1 MNADAVV
8 VLIDLSSIAYPIY
21 LMSQANPDANHAS
34 QQIVARVRALA
45 NGHSTVAICC
55 DSGRSFRHELT
66 PSYKANRPEREAP
79 LHHQIQLATEQLQAD
94 GFPIWLARGF
104 EADDVIATATAHA
117 LGVADTAVLIVSADK
132 DLLQLVGDRVTA
144 KSVRDGSILDAAAV
158 LAKFGVQPAQ
168 MRDYLTLV
176 GDASDNIAGAKGI
189 GPKTAAALLTEYG
202 SLDVLYVELQ
212 AHGTKFKPSVATSLR
227 ELQPRL
233 ETVRALITL
242 RTDVEIPFEE
252 IAHERVPK
260 EVATFGMEGE
270 DAGDPPDIAVDMAA
284 MAQGAMN
291 ALAEPSSPNGTDS
304 GRASVDAATITS
316 VAPRL
321 PQSNVAA
328 SVPNAEGSGAPS
340 QALAVREPDA
350 LAPPPAEWERQLDPR
365 SMSQVIALA
374 KNLYE
379 SRMFSAYGT
388 PQAVLSTIM
397 VGRELGLPA
406 MASLRGIHNIEG
418 RHALSA
424 SLMVAL
430 ILKSGMA
437 EYFRPVSISETEA
450 TYETLRRGPGQ
461 QPFTLTHTIAMAVTA
476 QLVKKDSNW
485 MKVPTDMLV
494 ARCQSRLARLIYPD
508 LIAGLYTPD
517 ELTEINATRAA

>member
-1 MNADAVV
+1 MATP
-8 VLIDLSSIAYPIY
+8 VLDTAAPSEIVLVDLSSIAYPIY

-45 NGHSTVAICC
+45 NGHPNVAICC
-55 DSGRSFRHELT
+55 DSGRSFRHEIT

-79 LHHQIQLATEQLQAD
+79 LHHQIQLTTEQLQAD
-94 GFPIWLARGF
+94 GFPIWLAKGF
-104 EADDVIATATAHA
+104 EADDLIATATALA
-117 LGVADTAVLIVSADK
+117 LARTGTTVLIVSADK

-144 KSVRDGSILDAAAV
+144 KSVRDGSILDAEAV
-158 LAKFGVQPAQ
+158 KAKFGVPPAQ
-168 MRDYLTLV
+168 MRDYLSLV

-189 GPKTAAALLTEYG
+189 GAKTAAALLTQFG
-202 SLDVLYVELQ
+202 SLDAMYEELQ
-212 AHGTKFKPSVATSLR
+212 AHGTKFKPSIATALR

-242 RTDVEIPFEE
+242 RTDVEIPFAE
-252 IAHERVPK
+252 IDTARVPK
-260 EVATFGMEGE
+260 DVATFGIEDENMADELTGE
-270 DAGDPPDIAVDMAA
+270 QAAHALGTFVAPALPPVV
-284 MAQGAMN
+284 
-291 ALAEPSSPNGTDS
+291 AEPQDAPAGLGPAAQPAPAGNGT
-304 GRASVDAATITS
+304 G
-316 VAPRL
+316 
-321 PQSNVAA
+321 
-328 SVPNAEGSGAPS
+328 
-340 QALAVREPDA
+340 QALAVRDA
-350 LAPPPAEWERQLDPR
+350 DVLAPAPAEWERQLDPR
-365 SMSQVIALA
+365 SMPQAIALA

-437 EYFRPVSISETEA
+437 EYFRPVNISDTEA
-450 TYETLRRGPGQ
+450 TYETLRKGPGQ
-461 QPFTLTHTIAMAVTA
+461 KPFTITHTIAMAVTA

-517 ELTEINATRAA
+517 ELTEISVTRAA